1 MLELLPVAAI
11 LLLPGFALVVA
22 TNNHRG
28 RGLADVL
35 GLSFGLSLVGLPLLL
50 LLVYAVL
57 RTISLAYLSLI
68 LAGSVGI
75 ILFRVKSLREVKI
88 GKEDIMALLILALTA
103 GIIGLFNSLSP
114 IFPLSYSADFL
125 LHLAMS
131 DEFLQGR
138 ADLSSVS
145 YPPGVHF
152 LIGAGVLLV
161 GLEPFVAMQRIM
173 VVVAT
178 LAPLLIYSTVYGVLH
193 HRGTALVAAL
203 LYLPAGMW
211 WYGLFISGLYSNFYG
226 SLASLAVFL
235 LLVEYVGKESRLR
248 MGLLFIGGVA
258 LYLSHYTVV
267 IFLVALWVMVPLAF
281 FLARSR
287 FRSLVKGLILLTVPG
302 VIVAAIRPNV
312 VSLILSIPGGSSAG
326 GAITGAPRTALASF
340 LGGVSPF
347 LQFLYF
353 LQSEAF
359 LFLALTIIFVT
370 PLLVFKQRL
379 SFWVFFFYIWFFAIW
394 ATAPSTAL
402 AWRSA
407 YYALLPLIF
416 VFAVGLKIIDSAVGQ
431 MKIKRVVRRRDLD
444 VLKPMAPPRLLRNLV
459 LLLLLG
465 VIFAGSLL
473 PLQLSD
479 AFGNPE
485 GFRPQNEGVYDA
497 VQWIRENTLPNT
509 SLIAVGDWRLSY
521 VGQMTGRAVAF
532 YVFIPPDK
540 AASLATT
547 GGHKF
552 VIVSRT
558 VLNERD
564 GSVLNLYELYKT
576 ADGFTLTWES
586 QAVVV
591 FAIKTQA

>member
-1 MLELLPVAAI
+1 MLELLPVAAV
-11 LLLPGFALVVA
+11 LLLPGFALAVA
-22 TNNHRG
+22 TNNHQG
-28 RGLADVL
+28 RSLADVL

-50 LLVYAVL
+50 LLAYATF
-57 RTISLAYLSLI
+57 RTVSVVHLSLI
-68 LAGSVGI
+68 LVASAVV
-75 ILFRVKSLREVKI
+75 ILFRVKSLREVRI
-88 GKEDIMALLILALTA
+88 GKEDVIALLVLALTA

-125 LHLAMS
+125 LHLALS

-173 VVVAT
+173 AVVAT

-226 SLASLAVFL
+226 SLVSLSVFL
-235 LLVEYVGKESRLR
+235 LLVEYVGGPSKLR
-248 MGLLFIGGVA
+248 MGLLFLGGLA
-258 LYLSHYTVV
+258 LYLSHFTIV
-267 IFLVALWVMVPLAF
+267 IFLVALWVMIPLAF

-287 FRSLVKGLILLTVPG
+287 FKFLVRGLIILTIPG
-302 VIVAAIRPNV
+302 AIVAAIRPDAL
-312 VSLILSIPGGSSAG
+312 SLILSIPGGSSVG
-326 GAITGAPRTALASF
+326 GGITGAPRTALASF

-359 LFLALTIIFVT
+359 PFLALALVFAT
-370 PLLVFKQRL
+370 PLLVLKQRL
-379 SFWVFFFYIWFFAIW
+379 SFWVFFFYVWFFAVW
-394 ATAPSTAL
+394 ATAPSTGL

-407 YYALLPLIF
+407 YYALLPLIL
-416 VFAVGLKIIDSAVGQ
+416 VFAVGLKSIDSAVGQ
-431 MKIKRVVRRRDLD
+431 MKIKRVVRRHGVG
-444 VLKPMAPPRLLRNLV
+444 VLKSTAPPRLLRNLV
-459 LLLLLG
+459 LVALIG
-465 VIFAGSLL
+465 VIFASSLL

-479 AFGNPE
+479 AFRNSE
-485 GFRPQNEGVYDA
+485 GFRQQNEGVYDA
-497 VQWIRENTLPNT
+497 VKWIRSNTLPNA
-509 SLIAVGDWRLSY
+509 SLLAVGDWRLSY
-521 VGQMTGRAVAF
+521 AEHLTGRAVPF
-532 YVFIPPDK
+532 YTFVPPDNVT
-540 AASLATT
+540 SLATA
-547 GGHKF
+547 GGHRF

-558 VLNERD
+558 VVNERD
-564 GSVLNLYELYKT
+564 GSVLNLYELYKA
-576 ADGFTLTWES
+576 ADGFTVVWENP
-586 QAVVV
+586 AVVV
-591 FAIKTQA
+591 FAFKA